1 MKLKKI
7 RIGQE
12 DLPIRIDYNVIEA
25 IEEEFDTLEKFRM
38 ELLGFRW
45 KRGEDGTYIYGDD
58 GRPEIE
64 ITRPSIKA
72 MKLVLTQM
80 VNEGLKAE
88 AYECHKEYVPMDP
101 DQIIMECEIE
111 HMYLVEIIEEELA
124 RCQSVKKPIPG
135 GASGKNKKQ

>member
-1 MKLKKI
+1 
-7 RIGQE
+7 
-12 DLPIRIDYNVIEA
+12 
-25 IEEEFDTLEKFRM
+25 
-38 ELLGFRW
+38 
-45 KRGEDGTYIYGDD
+45 
-58 GRPEIE
+58 
-64 ITRPSIKA
+64 

-135 GASGKNKKQ
+135 GASGKSKKQ